1 MKGFLN
7 KCEKTQYMSSVIND
21 EKILEKYGLIWNK
34 ISVIIKKEFDAQPV
48 YSEKYASTKIK
59 SHNSK
64 IKTENNGTKLH
75 TEKSACY
82 CLSKILFDSVCK
94 KNGDDKYYPQVYL
107 EECKYQERKRR
118 KKRLE
123 KEKIIIP
130 DRGESDDE
138 STE

>member
-48 YSEKYASTKIK
+48 YSEKYVSPKIK

-82 CLSKILFDSVCK
+82 CLSKTLFDSVCK
-94 KNGDDKYYPQVYL
+94 KMEMINIIHKFIWRSVNI
-107 EECKYQERKRR
+107 RKGKEGRSAW
-118 KKRLE
+118 KK
-123 KEKIIIP
+123 KK
-130 DRGESDDE
+130 
-138 STE
+138 

>member
-7 KCEKTQYMSSVIND
+7 KCEKTQYMSSVMND

-48 YSEKYASTKIK
+48 YSEKYASPKIK

-82 CLSKILFDSVCK
+82 CLLKILFDSVCK
-94 KNGDDKYYPQVYL
+94 KKIEMTNIIHKFIWRSVNI
-107 EECKYQERKRR
+107 RKGKEGRSAW
-118 KKRLE
+118 KK
-123 KEKIIIP
+123 KK
-130 DRGESDDE
+130 
-138 STE
+138 